1 MPTFRLKLPG
11 QQYVIA
17 IIVGLTTWE
26 LGSWAYGVP
35 MLIPP
40 VEAVFLKIVS
50 LLKSGLLPRDIFATL
65 ARTLAGF
72 AIGSLIGATLGVA
85 MGQWKVVRQ
94 LLEPYI
100 NFLRF
105 IPGLAWIS
113 IVMLMLGIGEVA
125 KVSLIVY
132 TTCTVVL
139 VSTLAGIAAIPAAQM
154 RAMRSFGANDW
165 QTFAWVFFPASI
177 RHILSGMRL
186 ALSTAFLT
194 VVSAEMIVAE
204 YGLGFLIINA
214 RLWMAMDE
222 AFIGVIFIALLGLV
236 CDRLMGFLIT
246 RFAGRYYGAA

>member
-1 MPTFRLKLPG
+1 MSPFRIKVPG
-11 QQYVIA
+11 KQYLIA
-17 IIVGLTTWE
+17 VIVGLAAWE
-26 LGSWAYGVP
+26 FGSWSYGVP
-35 MLIPP
+35 ALIPP
-40 VEAVFLKIVS
+40 VEAVFFKILS
-50 LLKSGLLPRDIFATL
+50 LVKSGLLPRDTFATL
-65 ARTLAGF
+65 ARVLAGYV
-72 AIGSLIGATLGVA
+72 IGSLIGATLGVA
-85 MGQWKVVRQ
+85 MGQWKFVRQ
-94 LLEPYI
+94 LLEPYV
-100 NFLRF
+100 NFVRF

-113 IVMLMLGIGEVA
+113 VVMLMLGIGEVA

-139 VSTLAGIAAIPAAQM
+139 VSTLAGIAAIPAAQT

-204 YGLGFLIINA
+204 FGLGFLIINA

-222 AFIGVIFIALLGLV
+222 AFIGVIFIALLGLLS
-236 CDRLMGFLIT
+236 DRLMGFLIA